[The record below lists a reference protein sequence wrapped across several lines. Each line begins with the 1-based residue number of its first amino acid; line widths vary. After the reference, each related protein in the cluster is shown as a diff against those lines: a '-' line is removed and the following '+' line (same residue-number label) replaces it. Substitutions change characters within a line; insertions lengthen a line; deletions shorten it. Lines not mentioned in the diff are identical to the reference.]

1 MFQDKVE
8 KFSSEEKVNL
18 EEKSLAE
25 AWIATID
32 EGNFFSTVDDISK
45 IRAFTAYNSV
55 QKKQGLS
62 YFYRGVLLD
71 LSKQEVSIYISTH
84 LSASL
89 LSELENIFINLLEKE
104 KEERGKLLEEYL
116 DCDIPSATN
125 LESLLSSITK
135 ALAQFVILK
144 NLEDISN
151 LLNEPESVSIDA
163 LLIKL
168 VKQASSFEETK
179 AALAISVY
187 EPYFMYNFEKSK
199 KIGCI
204 YSPPGGPENHSLLI
218 NFCWL
223 LSNIHK
229 QNSFLILSEL
239 EEGSSRRTTEE
250 GGPPLCSAFAIEIIS
265 IMKAGYG
272 IQKRG
277 DHLILVSPQEP
288 VLSNFKINDFFL
300 SEIIKKDKSIEL
312 NDEIRSIFEK
322 VVAFIKNIKIEES
335 SNPLFLKQILKDLPS
350 PASSSTTSSTSTAE
364 VTLDS
369 NTPEAITSSSSLLV
383 ERALQV
389 QADLTSPDST
399 AQRSESQQTDNS
411 LVLQGNKISRAE
423 QDQNELNE
431 SITADPKKHKS

>member
-1 MFQDKVE
+1 MPQDKEE

-25 AWIATID
+25 TWVATID
-32 EGNFFSTVDDISK
+32 EGNFFSTIDDISK
-45 IRAFTAYNSV
+45 IRAFTVYNSV
-55 QKKQGLS
+55 KEKQGLS
-62 YFYRGVLLD
+62 YFYRGVRLD
-71 LSKQEVSIYISTH
+71 TSKQEALTYISENLLIS
-84 LSASL
+84 LS
-89 LSELENIFINLLEKE
+89 SELENVFINLLD
-104 KEERGKLLEEYL
+104 KEERIELLREYL
-116 DCDIPSATN
+116 DCDIPLATT

-135 ALAQFVILK
+135 GFAKLVISK
-144 NLEDISN
+144 NFEDISN
-151 LLNEPESVSIDA
+151 LLNEPELGRISD
-163 LLIKL
+163 LLMELLMKA
-168 VKQASSFEETK
+168 QSYEETK
-179 AALAISVY
+179 AVLAVSVY

-199 KIGCI
+199 KMGCI

-239 EEGSSRRTTEE
+239 EEGSSRRTTKEE
-250 GGPPLCSAFAIEIIS
+250 GPPLCSAFAIEIIS

-277 DHLILVSPQEP
+277 DHLILVSPPEP

-312 NDEIRSIFEK
+312 NNEIISMFEK
-322 VVAFIKNIKIEES
+322 VVVFIKNIKIEEG
-335 SNPLFLKQILKDLPS
+335 SNPLFLKQILEDLPS
-350 PASSSTTSSTSTAE
+350 PVSSSATSSTSTAG
-364 VTLDS
+364 VALDS
-369 NTPEAITSSSSLLV
+369 NTPEVITSNSSLLV

-399 AQRSESQQTDNS
+399 KQRSESEQTDNS
-411 LVLQGNKISRAE
+411 LAFQGHKISRAE
-423 QDQNELNE
+423 QDKNKLNE